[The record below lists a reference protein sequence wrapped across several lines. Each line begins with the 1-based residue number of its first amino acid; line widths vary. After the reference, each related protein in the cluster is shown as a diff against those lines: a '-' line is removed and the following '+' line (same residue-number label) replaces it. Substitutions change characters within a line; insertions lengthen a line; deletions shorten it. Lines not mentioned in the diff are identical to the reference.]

1 MKHKIKK
8 DPRSVTRKSQN
19 SKRTTYVTMSTTNLT
34 KKDNSPTM
42 RSKSQIEPRCNT
54 QENPNLNRTMICS
67 RYIKPPTNEKWLYTQ
82 ASQPLHQP
90 GDAIMPFSMP
100 ASLPATHPCNHPA
113 SQPSSHPAI
122 QPTSQP
128 ANQPTSHSANQPNSQ
143 PASQPTIKSALEGGI
158 HMVACHLGSSV

>member
-67 RYIKPPTNEKWLYTQ
+67 RYIKPPTNEKWLYTSHVTPKPASRSINQEMLSCPSACQPACQPPIQ
-82 ASQPLHQP
+82 ATSQP
-90 GDAIMPFSMP
+90 A
-100 ASLPATHPCNHPA
+100 
-113 SQPSSHPAI
+113 SHPAI

-143 PASQPTIKSALEGGI
+143 PASQPTIKLLCPPPQ
-158 HMVACHLGSSV
+158 HFQ